1 MSSDTELGVGVVVE
15 PYVVIG
21 PGVRIGDRSWIGHHA
36 IIEKHTEIGS
46 ECRVFYSAVVG
57 ADPQDL
63 KYAGE
68 TTKLIIGDKTTIREF
83 ASVHRGT
90 AASEVTRI
98 GSHVLLM
105 AYVHV
110 AHDCSIGDHVIL
122 ANGVQLGGHVE
133 LGDWAIVGGLT
144 PIHQFCR
151 IGAHAMVGGGL
162 RISQDVAPFMM
173 AADDPPRLASI
184 NSIGLRRRG
193 FGAETIAHLKQAHK
207 LLTRSHL
214 NTKQAVNAIEATLPS
229 TPELVLLTTFL
240 SSSARGFVK

>member
-1 MSSDTELGVGVVVE
+1 V
-15 PYVVIG
+15 
-21 PGVRIGDRSWIGHHA
+21 GHHA
-36 IIEKHTEIGS
+36 IIEKDTEIGKG
-46 ECRVFYSAVVG
+46 CRIFYSSVVG

-63 KYAGE
+63 KYRGE
-68 TTKLIIGDKTTIREF
+68 RTRLVIGDQTTIREF
-83 ASVHRGT
+83 ASIHRGT
-90 AASEVTRI
+90 AASGITRI
-98 GSHVLLM
+98 GTRVLLM

-110 AHDCSIGDHVIL
+110 AHDCSLGDHVIL

-133 LGDWAIVGGLT
+133 IGDWAIIGGLT

-184 NSIGLRRRG
+184 NSVGLRRRG
-193 FGAETIAHLKQAHK
+193 FTAQTVAQLKQAHK

-214 NTKQAVNAIEATLPS
+214 NTKQAVEAIKTTLPS
-229 TPELVLLTTFL
+229 TPELVLLTTFF